1 MQAITLNV
9 EGMSCGGGVKNIEQV
24 LKALE
29 GVGNVNV
36 NLLGKSVE
44 ILYDAQKQS
53 AQTLTV
59 AIENSG
65 FTVV

>member
-9 EGMSCGGGVKNIEQV
+9 EGMSGGGGVKNIEQV